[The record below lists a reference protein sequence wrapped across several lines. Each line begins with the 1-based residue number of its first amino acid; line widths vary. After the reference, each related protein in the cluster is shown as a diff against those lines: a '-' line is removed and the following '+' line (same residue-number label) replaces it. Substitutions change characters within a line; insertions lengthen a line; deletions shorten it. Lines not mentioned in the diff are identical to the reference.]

1 MASMS
6 SSRRDRPIRSFKG
19 GTESS
24 RKHHFESFNQRIAKL
39 NIDPIRR
46 VRRQNVEQD
55 DVEATTSYFKT
66 GLLHWKDLNLSEN
79 FTTFVLEVEP
89 LCDSL
94 PQVLHYQ
101 QKIAE
106 ILLKYA
112 EKKDALSLEPVL
124 SLISHLAHDL
134 GAQFEEHFAKVV
146 TIVASIAA
154 KHTAVEVIE
163 WSFTCLAWLFKYL
176 SRLLVPDLRAV
187 YEIMAVLLGREVQ
200 KRYVTRFAAEAMSFL
215 VRKAVLAYHKNHNPL
230 DLFIDHVMRDLQEME
245 RQSKDTVLYQ
255 YGIMT
260 LFADSIKGV
269 NRGLNSSGST
279 LYACLLST
287 AHRAKRQPS
296 PVIVS
301 TLCGIT
307 TNVIHHT
314 DEGTFTPILD
324 VLCLQIKALTTNSGP
339 STLTFHG
346 EILLVVSAVR
356 KGSRIHNWQPVV
368 DSLVM
373 LFDLSRLQ
381 KDENPPRSMK
391 AIEKAAA
398 AILQYAPLDLVIPRV
413 RIIVESIIGNDVA
426 NDFLLFCTY
435 LGELGR
441 QRFDALIKP
450 YFLKHIAL
458 RWRETESELL
468 VVTPDLLDGESDVS
482 QVSKK
487 AMILCPKP
495 LQEHIAE
502 LFNTRATSDDAV
514 VILDA
519 YLELIKLF
527 SLDSSTT
534 ITIANRLLNMIS
546 EEFIPGASD
555 SQRNLFSIG
564 SGLKATL
571 RCSYSPEV
579 IASEIWPKL
588 CSMCPTFGTM
598 PLFLENLAAICE
610 TRGVETSDT
619 IVETLIATVIDNL
632 ASSSGALRK
641 ISIRL
646 LSLIYQKR
654 HEKEAEVL
662 DTMLRIENTPL
673 DLQSARLASMHV
685 RRLSAQYQS
694 ISTDPW
700 LSKAVPSFCFGLL
713 TFKLAQLWDEAIY
726 AMKIISQNRIG
737 EEVIS
742 DIAFRWLEEAT
753 TRHESSISSDVDGLI
768 RQNLTEFQCSNLTNL
783 DKMAGM
789 KFRILENASD
799 KLKTRF
805 HDRHRL
811 VSPSVHNAASQ
822 ALRVFSGIPQ
832 IAEKRSRR
840 LVPLF
845 LQWAD
850 HNEDMSI
857 TLNAENSAE
866 EELSEPADQKTRG
879 NLARRDCKAM
889 LKLFGSFTNPR
900 VLFRSTKVFEA
911 LLGLLTNGDAEV
923 QKFALEAIF
932 TWKLEGV
939 QPYIVNLMNLLD
951 DSRFREEI
959 SVFLQI
965 SDEESSVQQEHLPE
979 LMPILLRLLYG
990 KVIARLGRNSGNKG
1004 QATRRKAVLETLC
1017 RLSDGYIRDF
1027 LIVSLGP
1034 LQHLS
1039 ISYGLNGDI
1048 LRIESPHTI
1057 SIPDRKQVGIVTMI
1071 KDMLDT
1077 MGSQLVY
1084 LLEPML
1090 SAVLYCLCSNTSLSL
1105 TVREDIGSR
1114 DVETSHSSLQKVV
1127 RQIGLQCLT
1136 LMFKLFP
1143 TQKMGI
1149 CVPLIFSHLLN
1160 ARLSKLPVETAQSVS
1175 GTLQLFAV
1183 WASDLDSTCH
1193 LTFHNAALLDTLMN
1207 CLNISS
1213 AKDEVKLFIIE
1224 SILKPLITH
1233 DRERND
1239 RKPIIGPS
1247 IAYLLEQIDLL
1258 MRESPSKHILD
1269 SAIEMTSM
1277 LAPIV
1282 EGTSQVSSLLRVST
1296 FLLDQPAQRVSPKS
1310 KGNLLEIV
1318 QHFVPL
1324 LDLRFDQDIQDRL
1337 FRTVSTLFGY
1347 FKDRANRVTL
1357 SIVLNVLARQDADLE
1372 TVALLCTELNSFAI
1386 GSIDE
1391 PDFERRLKAFN
1402 TINEIQFSQFTVK
1415 QWRPIVFNML
1425 YYVRDNEELAI
1436 RSSASYSL
1444 RRFIESNK
1452 ASSICDEQP
1461 HSDLLKEVILPALR
1475 HGASEYSE
1483 MVRTEYLAIMAH
1495 LIRFNPEWWEVGDMR
1510 PLLVDDDEEAS
1521 FFSNVLHIQHHR
1533 RLRALRRLSNEANFG
1548 HIRSTNIAHFII
1560 PLLEHFIFDKADD
1573 ESAHNLA
1580 AEATNTIGALAK
1592 GLEWPQ
1598 LRALFRRVCGYI
1610 QSKPGLEKS
1619 VIKLIGVLI
1628 DAMDYAGALKQQPVQ
1643 YMSEEFL
1650 GKNNDSGQIPAE
1662 VQQCTL
1668 SITMPKQEK
1677 LSEDLTKN
1685 LLPSLVAYL
1694 HDKDESTVSLRV
1706 RVAVSVVKLLK
1717 LLPETQLAERL
1728 SPLLTDVCHILRSRA
1743 QESRDMT
1750 RKTLV
1755 EISTLIGP
1763 ICFGFMLRELR
1774 SSLARGYQLHV
1785 LSYTIHSMLVA
1796 TAPIFKPGDLDY
1808 CLPQIVAIIMDD
1820 IFGATGQE
1828 KDAEEYISKMKEVKS
1843 SKSFDSME
1851 LIAKT
1856 ATISHLVHLVRPL
1869 QTLLEEK
1876 LDLKMVKKIDEL
1888 LRRIGVGL
1896 LRNEA
1901 VESRETLIFCFEI
1914 LEDVHK
1920 VKGFGRDRPN
1930 KEDYRVKRYLLTS
1943 RGFNN
1948 GGWKGRGTSTY
1959 GYKLARFSLDV
1970 LRSVLH
1976 KYETLQTTTN
1986 LSGFMPAIGD
1996 SLIQAQEEVQIS
2008 ALRLLSTIIKIPL
2021 KDIDDNAAFYVSEA
2035 IKAIKN
2041 TTSTNTELAQAA
2053 LKLISAIL
2061 RERQNVN
2068 IRETDIAYLLKR
2080 LKPDLEEPDRQ
2091 GVTFNF
2097 LKAVLARKVVVTEVY
2112 EVLDNVAAMMVT
2124 NQTQSARDMARGVYF
2139 QFIINYPQGK
2149 ERLSKQLSFLV
2160 KNLDY
2165 RHLEGRQ
2172 SVMEAI
2178 HLFLSK
2184 LGDELVQDLVGTFFV
2199 PLVMVTINDE
2209 STECRRMAGVLL
2221 KELFRRADTDR
2232 ISNFLILLRTWLA
2245 QNVQPLLIRVSLQTF
2260 KTYLEVHVLKGE
2272 KEFDF
2277 LQSRVVELVE
2287 HGLEDNDN
2295 TDWELVYSALDLAMQ
2310 IGNTSPEILLQGNT
2324 ARFWKAVFRCLHYRH
2339 TWVKLAAAKLL
2350 GLLFSDFAR
2359 TNVNKEP
2366 LVLPLR
2372 GSVGL
2377 SLGNEEIV
2385 QISKASLGI
2394 LQVPGVTEELASQSV
2409 RNLSFLGRLM
2419 GMTSMTWGSVTQ
2431 NEELGT
2437 SIGVSDDEEGD
2448 ASNSDLEPQATDKSA
2463 LQYMLERLSAILRRE
2478 PLTTRAPSL
2487 IPKTAALQLF
2497 VALCS
2502 HLSVAILAQVAETIL
2517 LPLHNLTDSS
2527 ITAPYSP
2534 DEDFRY
2540 AYKALVSTSEEIMSL
2555 IQKKLGT
2562 TEYIAKLSKVRQ
2574 GVKERREGRRT
2585 KRRLEAVAAPEKA
2598 GRDKKR
2604 KGEKKK
2610 EKRKE
2615 KSGEQRGRRRGW

>member
-1 MASMS
+1 MS
-6 SSRRDRPIRSFKG
+6 SGRRDRPIRGHKG

-24 RKHHFESFNQRIAKL
+24 RKHHFESFTQRIAKL

-55 DVEATTSYFKT
+55 DVEATTSYFRT
-66 GLLHWKDLNLSEN
+66 GLSYWKNLNLSGT
-79 FTTFVLEVEP
+79 FTAFVLEVEP
-89 LCDSL
+89 LCDNL

-101 QKIAE
+101 KKIAD
-106 ILLKYA
+106 ILFKYA
-112 EKKDALSLEPVL
+112 EKGDALSLEPVL

-134 GAQFEEHFAKVV
+134 GAQFEEHFAKAV
-146 TIVASIAA
+146 TVVASLAA
-154 KHTAVEVIE
+154 KHTAVEVVE

-187 YEIMAVLLGREVQ
+187 YEIMAPLLGREAQ

-215 VRKAVLAYHKNHNPL
+215 VRKAVLAYHKNHTPL
-230 DLFIDHVMRDLQEME
+230 DILVDHVMSDLQEME
-245 RQSKDTVLYQ
+245 GQFKDTVLYQ

-269 NRGLNSSGST
+269 NRGLHSSGST

-287 AHRAKRQPS
+287 VHGVNREPS
-296 PVIVS
+296 PIIVS

-307 TNVIHHT
+307 TNIIHHT
-314 DEGTFTPILD
+314 DERTFTPILD
-324 VLCLQIKALTTNSGP
+324 VLLSQTKALTRTSGL
-339 STLTFHG
+339 SILALHG
-346 EILLVVSAVR
+346 ELLLVVSAVR

-368 DSLVM
+368 DSLIM
-373 LFDLSRLQ
+373 LLDLRTAHR
-381 KDENPPRSMK
+381 DENFLRSMD
-391 AIEKAAA
+391 AIDKGAAI
-398 AILQYAPLDLVIPRV
+398 ILQYAPLDLVIPKV
-413 RIIVESIIGNDVA
+413 RIVLEYIIGNDEI
-426 NDFLLFCTY
+426 NEFLLFCTY
-435 LGELGR
+435 LCELGR
-441 QRFDALIKP
+441 QRFDALISP
-450 YFLKHIAL
+450 YFLKYLASH
-458 RWRETESELL
+458 WRENESEMLA
-468 VVTPDLLDGESDVS
+468 VTPELLEGKSDRS
-482 QVSKK
+482 EVSKRN
-487 AMILCPKP
+487 MISCPRQ
-495 LQEHIAE
+495 LQDHIAE
-502 LFNTRATSDDAV
+502 LFSTGTASDNAV

-519 YLELIKLF
+519 YLEFTKLF
-527 SLDSSTT
+527 SLDSSTA
-534 ITIANRLLNMIS
+534 IAIANKLLNMIS
-546 EEFIPGASD
+546 EEFISGANV
-555 SQRNLFSIG
+555 SQWKLFSLG
-564 SGLKATL
+564 SGLNAVL
-571 RCSYSPEV
+571 RYFDSAEV
-579 IASEIWPKL
+579 IAGELWPQL
-588 CSMCPTFGTM
+588 CSVCPTFGTM
-598 PLFLENLAAICE
+598 SQFLENLAAICE
-610 TRGVETSDT
+610 TQEVETSDT
-619 IVETLIATVIDNL
+619 VVATLTATLIDNL
-632 ASSSGALRK
+632 TSSSGVLRK

-646 LSLIYQKR
+646 LGLIYQKR
-654 HEKEAEVL
+654 HGKGAEVL
-662 DTMLRIENTPL
+662 DTMLAVENIHL

-685 RRLSAQYQS
+685 RRLSGQYQS

-700 LSKAVPSFCFGLL
+700 LSKAVPSFCVGLL
-713 TFKLAQLWDEAIY
+713 TFKLAQLWDEAID
-726 AMKIISQNRIG
+726 AMKIISQNRVG

-742 DIAFRWLEEAT
+742 DIAFRWLEEAA
-753 TRHESSISSDVDGLI
+753 TRYEISISSDVHESI
-768 RQNLTEFQCSNLTNL
+768 RQNLTEFQCSNLTSL
-783 DKMAGM
+783 DKMAEI
-789 KFRILENASD
+789 KRRVLENASD
-799 KLKTRF
+799 NLKTEF

-811 VSPSVHNAASQ
+811 ISPTVHNAASQ
-822 ALRVFSGIPQ
+822 ALRVFSGIPH

-850 HNEDMSI
+850 RNEDTSV
-857 TLNAENSAE
+857 TLTAEDSATE
-866 EELSEPADQKTRG
+866 EEQSEFADQNTRG
-879 NLARRDCKAM
+879 NLGKRDCKAM
-889 LKLFGSFTNPR
+889 LKLFGLFTNPR
-900 VLFRSTKVFEA
+900 VLFRSTEVFEA
-911 LLGLLTNGDAEV
+911 LLSLLTNGDAEV
-923 QKFALEAIF
+923 QKFALEAIS
-932 TWKLEGV
+932 TWKLDGV
-939 QPYIVNLMNLLD
+939 QPYLVNLTNMLD
-951 DSRFREEI
+951 DSRFREEV

-965 SDEESSVQQEHLPE
+965 SDEESSIQQEHRPE
-979 LMPILLRLLYG
+979 LMPVLLRLLYG
-990 KVIARLGRNSGNKG
+990 KVIARSGRNSSNKG

-1017 RLSDGYIRDF
+1017 RLSDDYVRDF
-1027 LIVSLGP
+1027 LLVSLGP

-1039 ISYGLNGDI
+1039 LSFGLDGDI
-1048 LRIESPHTI
+1048 LKIESPHTI
-1057 SIPDRKQVGIVTMI
+1057 SLPDRKQVGIVTMI

-1077 MGSQLVY
+1077 MGSQLIH

-1090 SAVLYCLCSNTSLSL
+1090 SAVLYCLCSTTSRSL
-1105 TVREDIGSR
+1105 TVGGDIGSR
-1114 DVETSHSSLQKVV
+1114 GIESSHSSLQKVV
-1127 RQIGLQCLT
+1127 RQVGLQCLI

-1143 TQKMGI
+1143 TAKMGT
-1149 CVPLIFSHLLN
+1149 CVPLIFSRLLN
-1160 ARLSKLPVETAQSVS
+1160 ARLSKLPAETAQSVS
-1175 GTLQLFAV
+1175 GTLQLFAA
-1183 WASDLDSTCH
+1183 WASDSENTYH
-1193 LTFHNAALLDTLMN
+1193 LTSHNATLLDTLIR
-1207 CLNISS
+1207 CLNIPS

-1224 SILKPLITH
+1224 SILRPLVTH
-1233 DRERND
+1233 DRERTD
-1239 RKPIIGPS
+1239 QKLIIGPS
-1247 IAYLLEQIDLL
+1247 IAHLLEQIGLL
-1258 MRESPSKHILD
+1258 MRGSPSKHLLD

-1282 EGTSQVSSLLRVST
+1282 EGPSQVSSLLHVSI
-1296 FLLDQPAQRVSPKS
+1296 FLLDQPAHRVSPKS
-1310 KGNLLEIV
+1310 KGSLLEIV
-1318 QHFVPL
+1318 QHFIPL
-1324 LDLRFDQDIQDRL
+1324 LDLRSDQEMQDRL

-1347 FKDRANRVTL
+1347 FKDRGNRVTL

-1372 TVALLCTELNSFAI
+1372 IVASLCSELNSFAI

-1391 PDFERRLKAFN
+1391 PDFEKRLKAFN
-1402 TINEIQFSQFTVK
+1402 IINEIQFSQFTLK
-1415 QWRPIVFNML
+1415 QWRPIIFNML

-1452 ASSICDEQP
+1452 ALSINDQQP
-1461 HSDLLKEVILPALR
+1461 HSDLLKQVILPALR
-1475 HGASEYSE
+1475 RGASEHSE
-1483 MVRTEYLAIMAH
+1483 MVRAEYLAIMAH
-1495 LIRFNPEWWEVGDMR
+1495 LIRCNHEWWEVGDMT

-1521 FFSNVLHIQHHR
+1521 FFNNVLHIQHHR
-1533 RLRALRRLSNEANFG
+1533 RLRALRRLANETNLG
-1548 HIRSTNIAHFII
+1548 RIRSTNIAHFII
-1560 PLLEHFIFDKADD
+1560 PLLEHFIFDKAED

-1598 LRALFRRVCGYI
+1598 LRAMFRRVCGYL

-1628 DAMDYAGALKQQPVQ
+1628 DAMDYAGALRHQPVQ
-1643 YMSEEFL
+1643 YMSEESQD
-1650 GKNNDSGQIPAE
+1650 KNDNTGLKLAKF
-1662 VQQCTL
+1662 QQCTL
-1668 SITMPKQEK
+1668 SATMPKQEK
-1677 LSEDLTKN
+1677 LSEDIIKN

-1706 RVAVSVVKLLK
+1706 RVAISVVKLLK

-1728 SPLLTDVCHILRSRA
+1728 SPILTDVCHILRSRA

-1763 ICFGFMLRELR
+1763 MCFGFMLRELR

-1856 ATISHLVHLVRPL
+1856 ATIPHLVHLVRPL

-1876 LDLKMVKKIDEL
+1876 LDLKMVKNIDEL

-1914 LEDVHK
+1914 LQDVHK
-1920 VKGFGRDRPN
+1920 VKSAGRDRSN

-1943 RGFNN
+1943 RDSNS
-1948 GGWKGRGTSTY
+1948 GGGKSRGTSTY
-1959 GYKLARFSLDV
+1959 LYKLARFSLDV

-1976 KYETLQTTTN
+1976 KYETLQTTAN

-2008 ALRLLSTIIKIPL
+2008 ALRLLATIIKIPL
-2021 KDIDDNAAFYVSEA
+2021 KDIDDNAALYVSEA
-2035 IKAIKN
+2035 MKAVKN

-2061 RERQNVN
+2061 RERHKVN

-2091 GVTFNF
+2091 GVIFNF
-2097 LKAVLARKVVVTEVY
+2097 LKAVLARKIVVAEVY

-2124 NQTQSARDMARGVYF
+2124 NQTQGARDMARGVYF
-2139 QFIINYPQGK
+2139 QFIVNYPQGK

-2160 KNLDY
+2160 KNLEY

-2184 LGDELVQDLVGTFFV
+2184 LGDELVQDLVETFFV

-2209 STECRRMAGVLL
+2209 STECRKMAGVLL

-2245 QNVQPLLIRVSLQTF
+2245 QDVQPLLIRLSLQTL

-2272 KEFDF
+2272 KEFSF

-2287 HGLEDNDN
+2287 HGLQDNVN
-2295 TDWELVYSALDLAMQ
+2295 TDWELVYSALDLALQ
-2310 IGNTSPEILLQGNT
+2310 IGGASPETLIRGNT
-2324 ARFWKAVFRCLHYRH
+2324 AQFWKAVGGCLHYPH

-2366 LVLPLR
+2366 LMLPLR
-2372 GSVGL
+2372 GSGGL
-2377 SLGNEEIV
+2377 SLGHEEMV

-2394 LQVPGVTEELASQSV
+2394 LRVPGVTEELASQSV
-2409 RNLSFLGRLM
+2409 RNLSFIGRLM
-2419 GMTSMTWGSVTQ
+2419 GMTSMTWEPVT
-2431 NEELGT
+2431 EHEDLGT
-2437 SIGVSDDEEGD
+2437 GNSKSLEEEGD
-2448 ASNSDLEPQATDKSA
+2448 ASDSDLDSKATDKLA

-2497 VALCS
+2497 AALCS
-2502 HLSVAILAQVAETIL
+2502 HLSAVILTQVAETIL
-2517 LPLHNLTDSS
+2517 LPLHNLTDTS
-2527 ITAPYSP
+2527 IAAPYSP
-2534 DEDFRY
+2534 DEDFRC
-2540 AYKALVSTSEEIMSL
+2540 AYKALVSTSQETMSL
-2555 IQKKLGT
+2555 LQKKLGT
-2562 TEYIAKLSKVRQ
+2562 TMYIAKLSKVRQ
-2574 GVKERREGRRT
+2574 GVKKRREGRRT